1 MKNISLVPASYKGLT
16 FSELSLP
23 HAHFRAMQWERY
35 EQRLYRSPS
44 LICNNSISPVSNNVS
59 WQRKH
64 SLLWKSDRHTGTM
77 HVNSHR
83 RYPAPVSQ
91 EKGKCNRNWM
101 QVFGGRITSLICSH
115 YLPLCCYQ
123 NDRNDLGNLLD
134 VWYRHS
140 SVLKSI
146 LVEFKVLH
154 GVWKTNCLKKTSIL
168 WCRLLTQQGT
178 LLHAWSLNSFS
189 DTII

>member
-1 MKNISLVPASYKGLT
+1 MSRGSTDLHLSSAITVSLLSVIMFPGRGNT
-16 FSELSLP
+16 HFSEK
-23 HAHFRAMQWERY
+23 A
-35 EQRLYRSPS
+35 
-44 LICNNSISPVSNNVS
+44 
-59 WQRKH
+59 
-64 SLLWKSDRHTGTM
+64 TGTLAQCM
-77 HVNSHR
+77 LTAIEDIQHLCPRKKENVTGI
-83 RYPAPVSQ
+83 
-91 EKGKCNRNWM
+91 ECK
-101 QVFGGRITSLICSH
+101 FLGGELPSLICSH

>member
-101 QVFGGRITSLICSH
+101 QVFGGRITK
-115 YLPLCCYQ
+115 P
-123 NDRNDLGNLLD
+123 DLL
-134 VWYRHS
+134 S
-140 SVLKSI
+140 
-146 LVEFKVLH
+146 
-154 GVWKTNCLKKTSIL
+154 
-168 WCRLLTQQGT
+168 LLTFV
-178 LLHAWSLNSFS
+178 LLPKWQKWSRESTRCLIQ
-189 DTII
+189 T